1 MTKYLTIFLSVAFFV
16 SCSSEVIYEDND
28 SVVESKQIIN
38 HGKTLYKENCA
49 SCHGINLEG
58 NPNWQTGVDEDGHRL
73 APPLD
78 GSGHTWHHSKEQ
90 ISNII
95 RYGLEVFINNYQ
107 GKMIG
112 NENLS
117 DEESSLIY
125 EYIYNMWPVDIRK
138 ISR

>member
-1 MTKYLTIFLSVAFFV
+1 MIKYLTIFLSVTFFV

-28 SVVESKQIIN
+28 SLVESKQIIN

-95 RYGLEVFINNYQ
+95 RYGLEVFIDNYQ